1 MNAMNANIF
10 ARLVAVGS
18 TGLCLAGCSFLKPSG
33 VSPRSF
39 MLTPSPAT
47 PPSATAQSTNVAVG
61 VGYVTVPGYLSGK
74 PMAMRLQ
81 TNEVVYLETAGWAER
96 LDVGL
101 QRVLAA
107 DLGALIP
114 TDRVRLSTWRAED
127 VSVSIHVAVERFDV
141 SSHGEASLV
150 AWWRVNAPGE
160 DKVVASGKFSATRSG
175 PSPDADPQ
183 GAVASMS
190 ALVADLA
197 RELAQAIQ
205 KHGS

>member
-1 MNAMNANIF
+1 MNAMNATSF
-10 ARLVAVGS
+10 ARMVAACS
-18 TGLCLAGCSFLKPSG
+18 AGLCLAGCSFMKPSG
-33 VSPRSF
+33 VSPRAF
-39 MLTPSPAT
+39 MLTPSPAAT
-47 PPSATAQSTNVAVG
+47 TSATTRSTNMAVG

-81 TNEVVYLETAGWAER
+81 TNEVVYLETAVWAER

-114 TDRVRLSTWRAED
+114 TDRVRLSTWRPED
-127 VSVSIHVAVERFDV
+127 VAVSIYVIVERFDV

-160 DKVVASGKFSATRSG
+160 DKLLASGKFSGTHNG
-175 PSPDADPQ
+175 PSPDTDPQ

-190 ALVADLA
+190 ALAADLA
-197 RELAQAIQ
+197 RELAQTIQ
-205 KHGS
+205 KNGS